1 MKFETKMGS
10 LLEGYRGETRPGAA
24 LMVSHLGK
32 VVFEQCFGMANI
44 EEKLPVTRQTNFRL
58 ASLTK
63 QFTALAILILAEQ
76 NKISLDQRLTD
87 FLPEFPEYGREIT
100 VRHLLNHTSGVPDY
114 ETLIPEGRTRQLNDE
129 DVLQLLS
136 EQKSALFP
144 HGTAYQYSNSG
155 YVLLGRIIEQVDG
168 RRLADF
174 LNQNIFEPLGMS
186 GTWIE
191 GGRRQ
196 ENRAFGYSRGESEF
210 KRTDQSLT
218 SAVLGDGGI
227 YSSLADLFRWDKALL
242 SDKLVPGKW
251 LKEAFTPGE
260 LANGKRTG
268 YGFGWQIIQYRGL
281 RAFTHSGSSI
291 GFRNF
296 IARFPEQKTTVVV
309 LTNRSEAIPEGI
321 LDFVLEHTL
330 PSCKKFQ
337 ADPAVRAMITGSK
350 TLDPFSG

>member
-1 MKFETKMGS
+1 MEFETKMAS
-10 LLEGYRGETRPGAA
+10 LIDYYRGETRPGAA
-24 LMVSHLGK
+24 VAVSHLGK
-32 VVFEQCFGMANI
+32 VVFEQYYGMANI

-63 QFTALAILILAEQ
+63 QFTAYAILILAEQ

-87 FLPEFPEYGREIT
+87 YLPEFPEYGREMT

-114 ETLIPEGRTRQLNDE
+114 ETLIHEGRTRQLDDE

-136 EQKSALFP
+136 RQTNALFP
-144 HGTAYQYSNSG
+144 PGTAYQYSNSG

-174 LNQNIFEPLGMS
+174 LNQAIFEPLGMS
-186 GTWIE
+186 GTWIA
-191 GGRRQ
+191 GGRRE
-196 ENRAFGYSRGESEF
+196 ENRAFGYSRGESKF

-218 SAVLGDGGI
+218 SAVLGDGGV
-227 YSSLADLFRWDKALL
+227 YSSLADLFLWDKALL
-242 SDKLVPGKW
+242 SDKLLPGKW

-260 LANGKRTG
+260 LANGQRTG

-281 RAFTHSGSSI
+281 RALTHSGSSV

-296 IARFPEQKTTVVV
+296 IARFPGQKTTIVV
-309 LTNRSEAIPEGI
+309 LTNRSEAIPEAI
-321 LDFVLEHTL
+321 LDLVLEQTL
-330 PSCKKFQ
+330 PVCKRFQ
-337 ADPAVRAMITGSK
+337 ADPALRAMITGSK